1 MVYEVVD
8 QQAVL
13 VDPDGVELVTL
24 NEVATL
30 VWESLD
36 GRRGSAE
43 IAAALIDRFE
53 GVTLARLEQ
62 DITDFLTEI
71 GASGLV
77 RTGADDRG

>member
-13 VDPDGVELVTL
+13 VDPDGVDLVTL

-36 GRRGSAE
+36 GCRGTAE
-43 IAAALIDRFE
+43 IAAALFDRFE

-62 DITDFLTEI
+62 DITDFLTAI
-71 GASGLV
+71 ATSGLV
-77 RTGADDRG
+77 RTGADGRD